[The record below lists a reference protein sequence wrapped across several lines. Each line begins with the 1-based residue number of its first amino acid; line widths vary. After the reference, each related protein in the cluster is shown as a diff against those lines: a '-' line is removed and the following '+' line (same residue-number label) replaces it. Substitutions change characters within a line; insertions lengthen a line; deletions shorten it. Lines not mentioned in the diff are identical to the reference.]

1 MPATKL
7 PSMGMNAIV
16 AILHRELSDE
26 ELAAI
31 GLRPSGETVTLDE
44 VTLFHDF
51 EVGVVRD
58 GGWTVIMTGSAPLLR
73 LSGTPGRRP
82 ELPGT
87 WYLSCSGS
95 TAHVYGYQ
103 VLRDGELL
111 REVWVTQDGERVRGE
126 PVGEEPELETSGGPL
141 APDGNPEDLLWLP
154 FEASGL
160 WREHPVPELLQR
172 PAEGWREPLPL
183 P

>member
-1 MPATKL
+1 MD
-7 PSMGMNAIV
+7 AIV

-26 ELAAI
+26 ELDEI
-31 GLRPSGETVTLDE
+31 GLSPSGQTVTLDE
-44 VTLFHDF
+44 ATLLHGF

-73 LSGTPGRRP
+73 LSGTPERRP

-87 WYLSCSGS
+87 WSLSCSGS

-111 REVWVTQDGERVRGE
+111 REVWVTQDGPVVRGE
-126 PVGEEPELETSGGPL
+126 PVGEEPALETGDGPL
-141 APDGNPEDLLWLP
+141 APGGNPEDLLWLP
-154 FEASGL
+154 FLPFEASGS
-160 WREHPVPELLQR
+160 WREHPVPELLRR
-172 PAEGWREPLPL
+172 PAEGWRQRLPL
-183 P
+183 A